1 MLISVVYLKNKIR
14 TDIIFRRKAVFNM
27 QKQLSE
33 LSLSYLQYLSKVSN
47 GVQII
52 TDNLKNGNT
61 SLALSQLVDFSEGI
75 EWLISATKILEENK
89 ISTALNLNKLIG
101 FLKLINEG
109 LEKKDYVLVADVLE
123 YEIVEYFSA
132 FR

>member
-1 MLISVVYLKNKIR
+1 
-14 TDIIFRRKAVFNM
+14 M